1 MPRKASGIEVN
12 GTRSILGRST
22 LAMTFKVL
30 CCIVVAGQ
38 LSACASLEPL
48 PEDYQAPGPLP
59 HSYMAQFCY
68 QAAPIFDELTLIKEK
83 KSYSLFEVAINA
95 ALEEYGDDSRITFE
109 FYEPKSDVPSPVVL
123 LLPILNGQKHLM
135 RPFATKFAKNGY
147 GVLIVDTLQ
156 GSTLLEDLEHP
167 EESIRLTIQRHRRVI
182 DWVETRPDLDASRL
196 GVFGASLGGFN
207 ALFLAAMDS
216 RVSVV
221 SPALV
226 GGSLP
231 YVLVTSDERRIVEA
245 TDKLKDSLSMDD
257 EQLTKY
263 LTERIQTDTLVVAP
277 HINAD
282 RVLMVLTK
290 YDKTVLYDS
299 QLRLRE
305 AMGHPEAI
313 TLPTGHI
320 TAAAYLFYLRS
331 RILKFFD
338 RKLAEPSEHG
348 TAVVTDDYCRD
359 PTSDP
364 LQLNDP
370 PVDIGTNE

>member
-1 MPRKASGIEVN
+1 MSDGYQAP
-12 GTRSILGRST
+12 
-22 LAMTFKVL
+22 
-30 CCIVVAGQ
+30 
-38 LSACASLEPL
+38 EPL
-48 PEDYQAPGPLP
+48 PRTYL
-59 HSYMAQFCY
+59 SQFCY
-68 QAAPIFDELTLIKEK
+68 EAAPILDELALVKEK
-83 KSYSLFEVAINA
+83 KAYRLFEVGINS
-95 ALEEYGDDSRITFE
+95 ALEEYDDDSRITFD

-123 LLPILNGQKHLM
+123 LLPILNGQKHIM
-135 RPFATKFAKNGY
+135 RPFATKFVNNGY
-147 GVLIVDTLQ
+147 AVLIVDTLQ

-167 EESIRLTIQRHRRVI
+167 EEAIRLTIQRHRRVI

-207 ALFLAAMDS
+207 ALFLAAMDR

-231 YVLVTSDERRIVEA
+231 YVLVTSNERRIVEA
-245 TDKLKDSLSMDD
+245 KEKLKVSLSIDD
-257 EQLTKY
+257 EQLMEY
-263 LTERIQTDTLVVAP
+263 LSENIQTDTLMVAP
-277 HINAD
+277 HVNAD

-305 AMGHPEAI
+305 AMGEPEAI

-338 RKLAEPSEHG
+338 RKFAEVSEHG
-348 TAVVTDDYCRD
+348 SAVVPEDYCGD
-359 PTSDP
+359 PVPSVNSVVET
-364 LQLNDP
+364 
-370 PVDIGTNE
+370 GTVE